1 MAHGVNV
8 PRGRG
13 RAGGMRIEV
22 KAFAKINVGLKVL
35 YQRSDQYHELR
46 TIFQTISLADDIRP

>member
-1 MAHGVNV
+1 
-8 PRGRG
+8 
-13 RAGGMRIEV
+13 MRIEV

-35 YQRSDQYHELR
+35 YQRPDQYQELR